1 MPTKE
6 NVTYSDVGFAAFGHI
21 GRYVIDTSLLISQGA
36 GMILSLEQSV
46 PEHLRGSFKYYF
58 VVTITA
64 VTTLYIVFGGS
75 GYLSFGP
82 ETMDI
87 ITLNLPHEGGIDFA
101 VVVKLC
107 LCIALFFTYP
117 VMLFPVTSLIRQRTQ
132 HYLGCADDTS
142 KFVGFFIRFSLVT
155 LTGLIVIH

>member
-1 MPTKE
+1 
-6 NVTYSDVGFAAFGHI
+6 
-21 GRYVIDTSLLISQGA
+21 
-36 GMILSLEQSV
+36 MILSLEQSV

-132 HYLGCADDTS
+132 HYLGCADVS
-142 KFVGFFIRFSLVT
+142 FFGASEARRVPPEPKKQVGLPNVLPN
-155 LTGLIVIH
+155 LTT